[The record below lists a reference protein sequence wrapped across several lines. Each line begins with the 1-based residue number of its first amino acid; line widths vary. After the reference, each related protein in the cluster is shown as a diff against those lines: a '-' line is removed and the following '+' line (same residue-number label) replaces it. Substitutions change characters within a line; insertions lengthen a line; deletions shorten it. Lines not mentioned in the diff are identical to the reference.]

1 MLRVGWELSRG
12 VLLAKF
18 PPASGWREAVGGQG
32 HISAAVWLERGSSP
46 AWLCRISANAKKG
59 TQNPSP
65 VCVCVCACACT
76 CSAGGCLGATCSEF
90 AHKSHF
96 ANSQFTP
103 ASWGSLRLSSA
114 SYPRPSASLLSWSS
128 LMELVLMERALKSQH
143 EQPAQKLRQQPP
155 PGQAGRSKAAQHRW
169 HLPRLWLV

>member
-1 MLRVGWELSRG
+1 MEGSCRRARP
-12 VLLAKF
+12 LLCCGLAGLGFLTSLALQDFSK
-18 PPASGWREAVGGQG
+18 
-32 HISAAVWLERGSSP
+32 
-46 AWLCRISANAKKG
+46 CKKKKG
-59 TQNPSP
+59 LKTQAL
-65 VCVCVCACACT
+65 CACVCACACT

-103 ASWGSLRLSSA
+103 ASWGSLHLSSA

-143 EQPAQKLRQQPP
+143 EQPAQKLRKQPP
-155 PGQAGRSKAAQHRW
+155 PGQAGRSKAAQHHW